1 MHSEPGT
8 VRFLRTLGRLL
19 AVTLLFLAGS
29 SRAQK
34 GFEAQG
40 FQAADY
46 FDAPHEI
53 QMKSFL
59 KGAQA
64 RPLDNGILFL
74 VDAVLETYRE
84 TGERELTVRAPECFY
99 DRTNRAANSAGPM
112 HAQTADDKFS
122 IEGEGFLWR
131 QTNSSL
137 FISNHVHTVV
147 QSELLTSPA
156 DRQAATKPESAS
168 PLDIFSDKFEYTSTS
183 GKAIYRHNAHVNG
196 TNLDLVGSILTL
208 DLPQAAP
215 GKPAE
220 LKSILVETNVV
231 LNYTNYSGTNV
242 TALRAT
248 GQHAF
253 YAATTGRLR
262 VTGQPAWT
270 AEGRAGHG
278 DELLLDRT
286 NKIFNAN
293 GHAFLQLPGQ
303 SLGPGLLTRSNTTPK
318 TLAATNR
325 LVDIF
330 SDSYELRTNWG
341 VFRENVNV
349 SEKLGEQ
356 ERGKMTCKWMTV
368 SFAGTNELQQL
379 VALTNV
385 VIVQDTNRFNAGK
398 AVYTGTNGLLEL
410 TENPT
415 WSSGLRSGKGHVIQ
429 VRTEPDEMF
438 VKGNAS
444 VRLPAEE
451 LGDPLTPGSGQPN
464 KPHAKG
470 APAQFADVFC
480 EDYTLREDWAIF
492 RGGVYASHTNMNW
505 ACESL
510 TVQSIPGGKVLT
522 AEQGVVFDLIDEHG
536 QKIHGTGNKAIY
548 TNSII
553 GSVTN
558 DLLTLFGTSA
568 KPAVLTST
576 NGTTFQNPLIILDR
590 TSGKISGPGSEF
602 RITGTNA
609 VSNTNLFLSPLHK
622 SKP

>member
-1 MHSEPGT
+1 
-8 VRFLRTLGRLL
+8 
-19 AVTLLFLAGS
+19 
-29 SRAQK
+29 
-34 GFEAQG
+34 
-40 FQAADY
+40 
-46 FDAPHEI
+46 
-53 QMKSFL
+53 
-59 KGAQA
+59 
-64 RPLDNGILFL
+64 
-74 VDAVLETYRE
+74 
-84 TGERELTVRAPECFY
+84 
-99 DRTNRAANSAGPM
+99 M
-112 HAQTADDKFS
+112 HAQSADDKFS
-122 IEGEGFLWR
+122 IEGEGFLWN

-137 FISNHVHTVV
+137 FISNGVHTVV
-147 QSELLTSPA
+147 QSELLTAPA
-156 DRQAATKPESAS
+156 DRQAANKPESAS

-183 GKAIYRHNAHVNG
+183 GKAIYRNHAHVNG

-220 LKSILVETNVV
+220 LKSILIETNVV
-231 LNYTNYSGTNV
+231 LNYTNYSGTNA

-253 YAATTGRLR
+253 YAATTGWLR

-270 AEGRAGHG
+270 AEGRAGRG

-293 GHAFLQLPGQ
+293 GHAWLELPGQ
-303 SLGPGLLTRSNTTPK
+303 SLGAGLLTRSNTAPK
-318 TLAATNR
+318 APADTNR
-325 LVDIF
+325 VVDIF

-341 VFRENVNV
+341 VFRDNVHV
-349 SEKLGEQ
+349 SEKLGEL
-356 ERGKMTCKWMTV
+356 ERGKMTCSWMTV

-385 VIVQDTNRFNAGK
+385 VIEQDTNRFTAGK
-398 AVYTGTNGLLEL
+398 AVYTGTNSLLEL

-415 WSSGLRSGKGHVIQ
+415 WHSGPRSGKGNLIR
-429 VRTEPDEMF
+429 VRTEPDEMY

-451 LGDPLTPGSGQPN
+451 LGEPLAPDSGAPN
-464 KPHAKG
+464 KPRAKN
-470 APAQFADVFC
+470 ATRQFADVFC
-480 EDYTLREDWAIF
+480 EDYTLRQDSAVF

-505 ACESL
+505 VCESL
-510 TVQSIPGGKVLT
+510 TVESIPGGKVLT

-548 TNSII
+548 TNSIT

-558 DLLTLFGTSA
+558 DLLTLFGTPA
-568 KPAVLTST
+568 KHAVLTMT
-576 NGTTFQNPLIILDR
+576 NGTTFDNPLIIFDR

-609 VSNTNLFLSPLHK
+609 VANTNLFLSPRQ
-622 SKP
+622 KPKP